1 MTTEILIIS
10 LLVLFAINTPI
21 AIAIGVAS
29 VTAVLVQGD
38 FNLMMVVQRMYSGT
52 DSFHLM
58 AVPLFMFTG
67 TIMEAGGISQRII
80 DFANALVGW
89 LPGGLAAVTIVSAMF
104 FAGISGSAAAD
115 AAAVGAILIPAMKKS
130 GYDSDF
136 AAAVQASG
144 GSIGVII
151 PPSIPMIIFGFLT
164 GASIGRL
171 FAAGILPGIMIGISL
186 ICVATFISWKN
197 GYSSTATFS
206 VSGTWKAF
214 KRSLLALGAPIIIL
228 GGILFGIFT
237 ATESAAI
244 AVVYALVVGMFVY
257 RKIKIKD
264 LMPLFING
272 AITSAIVM
280 FIIATASVF
289 SWIAAIED
297 IPAQLAGTLLGLSD
311 NPIILLL
318 LINVILLIAG
328 TFIET
333 TAALILLVPMIT
345 AMVPSLGIDI
355 IQLGVI
361 VVTNL
366 AIGMLT
372 PPMGIC
378 LIVSCSISNDTIA
391 AISRRIIP
399 FLGILIVDLMI
410 ITFYPPLTM
419 WMANLVAK

>member
-1 MTTEILIIS
+1 MTTEVLIFS
-10 LLVLFAINTPI
+10 LLFLFAINTPI

-29 VTAVLVQGD
+29 ILAILIQGD
-38 FNLMMVVQRMYSGT
+38 FTMMMVVQRMFSGT

-67 TIMEAGGISQRII
+67 TIMEAGGISRRII

-115 AAAVGAILIPAMKKS
+115 TAAVGAILIPAMKKS
-130 GYDSDF
+130 GYESDI

-164 GASIGRL
+164 GASIGQL
-171 FAAGILPGIMIGISL
+171 FAAGILPGVLIGLSL
-186 ICVATFISWKN
+186 IGVATYISVNK
-197 GYSSTATFS
+197 GYAATTSFS
-206 VSGTWKAF
+206 IKEVWRTF
-214 KRSLLALGAPIIIL
+214 KRSLLAMGAPVIIL

-237 ATESAAI
+237 ATESAAV
-244 AVVYALVVGMFVY
+244 AVVYALVVGMVVY

-264 LMPLFING
+264 LFHLFRNG
-272 AITSAIVM
+272 AITSSIVM

-297 IPAQLAGTLLGLSD
+297 IPAHLAGTLLTMTQ

-318 LINVILLIAG
+318 LINMVLLIAG
-328 TFIET
+328 TFVET
-333 TAALILLVPMIT
+333 TASLILLVPMIT
-345 AMVPSLGIDI
+345 AMLPSLGIDI
-355 IQLGVI
+355 IQLGAI
-361 VVTNL
+361 VVVNL

-378 LIVSCSISNDTIA
+378 LIVSCSISGDSLA
-391 AISRRIIP
+391 AISKRIMP
-399 FLGILIVDLMI
+399 FLGVLIIDLLI
-410 ITFYPPLTM
+410 ITFYSPLTM
-419 WMANLVAK
+419 WMAKLVAK